1 MAADEQDTSRHAILQ
16 HAAHMQQQNSAALQ
30 EAQRLNAQLQE
41 SHERSR
47 QQQAEEMARLIAQ
60 QQVER
65 DNRDRM
71 HQKVIEDL
79 QKTSQSGPNACAA
92 ASPRQHSGDS
102 ECREGDCSRHSGPG
116 NRRKG

>member
-1 MAADEQDTSRHAILQ
+1 M
-16 HAAHMQQQNSAALQ
+16 NS
-30 EAQRLNAQLQE
+30 QLQE

-79 QKTSQSGPNACAA
+79 QTHPKVAPNACAA
-92 ASPRQHSGDS
+92 ASSRQHSGDS
-102 ECREGDCSRHSGPG
+102 ECREGDRSCH
-116 NRRKG
+116 